1 MFYWFIN
8 FEKWL
13 QNQFGYTFVVHFEDI
28 VLSGA
33 SFFVGFLTMA
43 VMAGHVIF
51 KLQKRD
57 KLGQNTVKLMKFKVN
72 GNRQYVA
79 DPKNTGEAIET
90 LLLTIFAPFFR
101 YKTYNYHDQRR
112 TEIFLIF
119 MLFFGII
126 LVVLAYFSISN
137 VILY

>member
-1 MFYWFIN
+1 MFYLFIN

-33 SFFVGFLTMA
+33 SFFVGFIAMA
-43 VMAGHVIF
+43 FMAGHFIF

-90 LLLTIFAPFFR
+90 LLLAILAPLFQ

-112 TEIFLIF
+112 TEIFLTF
-119 MLFFGII
+119 MLLFGVLLLILAYLSFFN
-126 LVVLAYFSISN
+126 VVLE
-137 VILY
+137 